1 MSSRVLQGKPVEIH
15 RSVLVPYSAEAMFD
29 LIEQAERYPLFV
41 PWCTASEILERSD
54 EWVGARLEITYAKLR
69 FQMRTR
75 NPKRRPEWLQLR
87 LVEGPFKNFRGDWH
101 LAPLGNL
108 GCKVTFDL
116 SYQIADGLFDWVA
129 KSAVDRIFD
138 SVVDAF
144 VKRAD
149 ATLAPLDATGRTAPD
164 ALLNP
169 PLG

>member
-1 MSSRVLQGKPVEIH
+1 VSSRELQGKPVEIH

-75 NPKRRPEWLQLR
+75 NPKRRPEWLQVR
-87 LVEGPFKNFRGDWH
+87 LVDGPFREFRGDWR
-101 LAPLGNL
+101 LQSLGDL
-108 GCKVTFDL
+108 GCKVTFQL
-116 SYQIADGLFDWVA
+116 AYETSAGLLDRVA
-129 KSAVDRIFD
+129 KGAMERVFD

-149 ATLAPLDATGRTAPD
+149 ATLAPLEATGRIASDAP
-164 ALLNP
+164 LNP
-169 PLG
+169 PRG

>member
-1 MSSRVLQGKPVEIH
+1 VEIH

-75 NPKRRPEWLQLR
+75 NPKRRPEWLQVR
-87 LVEGPFKNFRGDWH
+87 LVDGPFREFRGDWR
-101 LAPLGNL
+101 LQSLGDL
-108 GCKVTFDL
+108 GCKVTFQL
-116 SYQIADGLFDWVA
+116 AYETSAGLLDRVA
-129 KSAVDRIFD
+129 KGAMERVFD

-149 ATLAPLDATGRTAPD
+149 ATLAPLEATGRTAPE
-164 ALLNP
+164 APLNP